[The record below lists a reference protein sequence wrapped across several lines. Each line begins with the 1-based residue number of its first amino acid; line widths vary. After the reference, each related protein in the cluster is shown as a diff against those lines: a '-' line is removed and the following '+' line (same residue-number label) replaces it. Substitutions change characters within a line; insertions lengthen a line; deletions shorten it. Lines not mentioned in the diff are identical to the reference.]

1 MASAQVFAVW
11 PEPGSPVSVATFARE
26 VNALARVSLAPPPF
40 PDDAA
45 MGAGQPVIVLPG
57 FCAPEFSTARLRQ
70 FLKRQGFSVVSW
82 NCGTNYGPT
91 RTAFAYFER
100 GLMDMRERYGRT
112 VSLVGLSL
120 GGTMAREMAKRHP
133 YCVAR
138 IVTLGSPI
146 RIPVPS
152 PLAPLA
158 QFAAWS
164 WEPRARA
171 DLQSVAEPPPVPVT
185 AVVSPVDGVVDWR
198 ACVAAA
204 APHVETVTIESHH
217 MTMGSNPAVQRL
229 VASRL
234 AAT

>member
-1 MASAQVFAVW
+1 MRMAYAEVFAVW
-11 PEPGSPVSVATFARE
+11 PQQGSPVSVATFARE
-26 VNALARVSLAPPPF
+26 LSALAKVSLAPPPF

-45 MGAGQPVIVLPG
+45 KGSGQPIIVLPG

-70 FLKRQGFSVVSW
+70 FLKRQGFAVTSW

-91 RTAFAYFER
+91 RTAFAHLER
-100 GLMDMRERYGRT
+100 RIAETCERHGSR

-120 GGTMAREMAKRHP
+120 GGTMAREMAKRRP
-133 YCVAR
+133 DCVAR

-164 WEPRARA
+164 WEPR
-171 DLQSVAEPPPVPVT
+171 
-185 AVVSPVDGVVDWR
+185 
-198 ACVAAA
+198 
-204 APHVETVTIESHH
+204 
-217 MTMGSNPAVQRL
+217 
-229 VASRL
+229 
-234 AAT
+234 